1 MSVYCFILL
10 FFLLS
15 FSLHRFDFSFT
26 CPYLSS
32 LPLHVFMITRQTFH
46 RPPAMSGAVSP
57 PSSQATF
64 PSHNQPRRYKRGRIS
79 FFLPLGDLDTARP
92 LSGMVAVERAPS
104 YFTISYPLIR
114 MARHWHRW
122 QLRTGIL
129 SSSYL
134 HLFFIGGI

>member
-1 MSVYCFILL
+1 
-10 FFLLS
+10 
-15 FSLHRFDFSFT
+15 
-26 CPYLSS
+26 
-32 LPLHVFMITRQTFH
+32 MITRQTSH

-134 HLFFIGGI
+134 HLFFLLWGPFNLAFSGCFHTGSETE